1 MIDFDVR
8 MGYMKIRMNEFE
20 DKLEVRV
27 VIVCIQYSICIVY
40 KVYIVLYMCKLIDFN
55 IILFI

>member
-40 KVYIVLYMCKLIDFN
+40 IRYV
-55 IILFI
+55 